1 MKKAGVYWEAEAWQR
16 RAEKEI
22 LRTFDKR
29 SVSGYSE
36 IGIRHPS
43 LSGDR

>member
-1 MKKAGVYWEAEAWQR
+1 MKKAGVHWEAEEWQK

-22 LRTFDKR
+22 LRIFDKR
-29 SVSGYSE
+29 SVSRYS
-36 IGIRHPS
+36 GIDIFNPC